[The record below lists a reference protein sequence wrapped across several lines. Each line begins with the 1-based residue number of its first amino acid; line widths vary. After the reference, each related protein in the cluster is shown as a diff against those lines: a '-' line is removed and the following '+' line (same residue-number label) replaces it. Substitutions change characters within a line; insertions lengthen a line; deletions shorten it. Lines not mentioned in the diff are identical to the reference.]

1 MSVIHNITQWIHKKV
16 ALLTASSPFTSS
28 WYNAETLN
36 GSQMF
41 LTYTGAANV
50 TVDIRL
56 SPADAFGRRGIDPDD
71 AYEEFEALASGANG
85 SEGFFDPP
93 EAVDRP
99 FKSYQVV
106 LTTDANITDVL
117 LGICQHGTG

>member
-1 MSVIHNITQWIHKKV
+1 MSVIHNITQWIHKKA
-16 ALLTASSPFTSS
+16 ALLTASSPFTSA

-56 SPADAFGRRGIDPDD
+56 SPADAFGRRGVDPDD

-99 FKSYQVV
+99 FKAYQVV